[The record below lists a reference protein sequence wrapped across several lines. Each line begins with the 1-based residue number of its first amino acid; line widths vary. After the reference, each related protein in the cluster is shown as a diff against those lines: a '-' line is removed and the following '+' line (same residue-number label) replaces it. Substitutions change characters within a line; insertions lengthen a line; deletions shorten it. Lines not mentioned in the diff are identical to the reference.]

1 MVASVLPA
9 VNSPA
14 STPHRPSLPQSSSQ
28 QPRAARATA
37 TATATTPAA
46 APAAADPLAEIYNLL
61 PAPVPT
67 PAIHRYIHDHL
78 VHNCFPLTARA
89 FAAAAHL
96 HAAIPP
102 PHPSRPT
109 HHPPEEQE
117 DEEEKE
123 EEEEGQEHDVQH
135 NCSIGGMTMGQ
146 QTVDDDDDD
155 DDDDGDDDV
164 NDDTDARKAV
174 LDLVRAGDVAAA
186 VEQCRAVFGG
196 DALDGGSDGG
206 EEIRFQCGCQMFVE
220 LVRISAPRAM
230 VFAQQELFA
239 QYTSAEHMATL
250 NDIIGLIAYP
260 DPAASPLAS
269 YLADARREN
278 LAARLN
284 RRILESQGLASTT
297 MLERLVRQATVVRNM
312 LQEMT
317 ELASKDAKKQPSRV
331 RT

>member
-1 MVASVLPA
+1 MVASVLPT
-9 VNSPA
+9 VNPPA

-28 QPRAARATA
+28 ARAARATA
-37 TATATTPAA
+37 TAIATSTTPAL
-46 APAAADPLAEIYNLL
+46 AAADPLAEIYNLL

-96 HAAIPP
+96 HAPPPAAPP
-102 PHPSRPT
+102 PHPSRP
-109 HHPPEEQE
+109 PQEEK
-117 DEEEKE
+117 EEKE
-123 EEEEGQEHDVQH
+123 EEEEEEEEDGQEHDY
-135 NCSIGGMTMGQ
+135 
-146 QTVDDDDDD
+146 
-155 DDDDGDDDV
+155 
-164 NDDTDARKAV
+164 ARKTV

-186 VEQCRAVFGG
+186 VEQCTAVFGG

-220 LVRISAPRAM
+220 LVRISAPRAI
-230 VFAQQELFA
+230 VFAQQELFGK
-239 QYTSAEHMATL
+239 YTSAEHMATL

-269 YLADARREN
+269 YLAEARREN

-284 RRILESQGLASTT
+284 RRILESQGSAPTT

-317 ELASKDAKKQPSRV
+317 ELASKDAKKQPSKTQAQAQARWDV
-331 RT
+331 SLLLGERESARNMT